1 MSILGVY
8 GFCAVTI
15 PDCIFGCL
23 YGKLGGVVVDIQ
35 EGDGMSKVNAKKL
48 TERPCLTCGRYTSNK
63 VVCCDKCLE
72 RGRKIAEMAK

>member
-1 MSILGVY
+1 MYRDSIGQVRSISDRY
-8 GFCAVTI
+8 CQI
-15 PDCIFGCL
+15 QGCG
-23 YGKLGGVVVDIQ
+23 Y